1 MLSLIDYQILI
12 RLCRYSDPII
22 WSFSEKIFWSND
34 LTIRQDILIK
44 WFDYLANE
52 KFDFCS
58 DRLAVGNSWGG
69 VGWGGS
75 PPEYSVC
82 LNVCTLRTAH
92 CLLPFSTIF
101 KRSSTL
107 FYIFSKMIYNS
118 LIPPHWSFWICM
130 CNNHEKSLYL
140 LNQDLTVLLLFKEY
154 HYTEELQS
162 WAFYCEGCY
171 GVECAVIRGR

>member
-1 MLSLIDYQILI
+1 MIWLSG
-12 RLCRYSDPII
+12 
-22 WSFSEKIFWSND
+22 KIFWSND
-34 LTIRQDILIK
+34 LTLWQMKSLTFAATDLP
-44 WFDYLANE
+44 WATPE
-52 KFDFCS
+52 
-58 DRLAVGNSWGG
+58 

-82 LNVCTLRTAH
+82 LNVCTLCTAH
-92 CLLPFSTIF
+92 CLSPFSTIF
-101 KRSSTL
+101 KMSSTL

-118 LIPPHWSFWICM
+118 LVPSHWSFWICM
-130 CNNHEKSLYL
+130 CNNHGKSLYL